1 MSKIKKLILKPGLF
15 FRDFLI
21 KRYPVEI
28 SKIESLNIQELAE
41 PTFPIDIVYTWV
53 DISDLKYYKKR
64 KKYLDKKKFTNSD
77 RFKNHN
83 ELKYSL
89 RSVMKNLP
97 WINKIYIVTDNQIP
111 PWLDLSNEKIKI
123 ISHDEIIPKKFLPT
137 FNSHV
142 IGSFLHRIPKL
153 NEHYIYLNDDILIAK
168 PLTPKNFFTCGG
180 LAISYVSNNELG
192 NTEVSD
198 CDISTIAAAKNAR
211 KIIYHK
217 YKYFFSR
224 RIKHI
229 FHSQIKSLAE
239 EIEINNINSLNEM
252 RFNKFRKNNDILFSS
267 FLCPYIG
274 YIKGKFIFKNNIKY
288 HYIKIRNIQ
297 SKNTYEEIV
306 KKNKLV
312 REVICI
318 NDTLNVDFVLDNY
331 EKYLEEFLIKLYPI
345 PSQLEKT

>member
-1 MSKIKKLILKPGLF
+1 MDCFVIGISGGIDSALVSTLCAQTGKRTIVVSMPIHQQSDQLERAYNHIKCLKEKYPNVESHTKDLSVLFDYFKGLF
-15 FRDFLI
+15 GTPEHKLALANSRSRLRMVTLYQMAGMNKGLVVGTGNKVEDFG
-21 KRYPVEI
+21 VGFF
-28 SKIESLNIQELAE
+28 
-41 PTFPIDIVYTWV
+41 T
-53 DISDLKYYKKR
+53 KYG
-64 KKYLDKKKFTNSD
+64 DGG
-77 RFKNHN
+77 
-83 ELKYSL
+83 
-89 RSVMKNLP
+89 V
-97 WINKIYIVTDNQIP
+97 
-111 PWLDLSNEKIKI
+111 DLSPIADLTKTQVFKVAKAV
-123 ISHDEIIPKKFLPT
+123 D
-137 FNSHV
+137 V
-142 IGSFLHRIPKL
+142 I
-153 NEHYIYLNDDILIAK
+153 DDILIAK

-274 YIKGKFIFKNNIKY
+274 YIKGKYIFKNNIKY